1 MKKILV
7 INTKYRIYG
16 GEDSNI
22 KDELKLLNRKY
33 ETLYLEFDNR
43 ERLNINDIFSF
54 IFRTNPRS
62 NTLLKEAIV
71 NFNPD
76 LVYIHNLWFKG
87 QLGIFK
93 ILEKNKIKVA
103 HKIHNFRYQCT
114 NTLFIFNHI
123 NKYQKCPM
131 CGLER
136 GKFSFFNFYY
146 HNSRL
151 KSLAII
157 FFSKRYLYI
166 LKKYNLKI
174 LVLNEFHKLKLIDAG
189 VIKEKISIYYNPIN
203 LDEDF
208 KYSFKS
214 DYVVYAGRLDKTKG
228 ILELVE
234 AWKKIKIKNL
244 KLVIIGSGPLENELR
259 KNYEN
264 NIEYLGLL
272 TNEET
277 KNFIKGARAVVTT
290 TKLFEGQPKLLS
302 EASSYGVPSIYPS
315 FGGMDEYFPKNY
327 QLKFE
332 QYNQSDLIDK
342 LNTLDNED
350 LLNSV
355 SKNISVFTKDKLN
368 IKTMIKMFESAV
380 QN

>member
-1 MKKILV
+1 
-7 INTKYRIYG
+7 
-16 GEDSNI
+16 
-22 KDELKLLNRKY
+22 
-33 ETLYLEFDNR
+33 
-43 ERLNINDIFSF
+43 
-54 IFRTNPRS
+54 
-62 NTLLKEAIV
+62 
-71 NFNPD
+71 
-76 LVYIHNLWFKG
+76 
-87 QLGIFK
+87 
-93 ILEKNKIKVA
+93 
-103 HKIHNFRYQCT
+103 
-114 NTLFIFNHI
+114 
-123 NKYQKCPM
+123 M